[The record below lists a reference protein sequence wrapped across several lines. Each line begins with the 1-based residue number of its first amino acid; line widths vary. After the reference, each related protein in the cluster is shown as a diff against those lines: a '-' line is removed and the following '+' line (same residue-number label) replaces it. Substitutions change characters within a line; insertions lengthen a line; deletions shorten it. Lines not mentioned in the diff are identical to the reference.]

1 MSAASRRNQKNLWAR
16 PDVVGRDV
24 WEASVAVAQTVAAS
38 VAMADLAGQTTY
50 RAGCDARLEG
60 LMIQA
65 SGIVG
70 LGRIG
75 VDVRL
80 NGLVVG
86 SGALFAGGPPS
97 VYVKLLKAEQQDVAV
112 ASGDLLTINAQ
123 VDLELDAGQTLRGA
137 LSLAL
142 LQRPER

>member
-1 MSAASRRNQKNLWAR
+1 MSAASRQNQKNLWGK
-16 PDVVGRDV
+16 PDIVGRDV
-24 WEASVAVAQTVAAS
+24 WEVSASVAQTVAAA
-38 VAMADLAGQTTY
+38 VAMSDIAGQTTY

-65 SGIVG
+65 SGTLA
-70 LGRIG
+70 LGRVG

-86 SGALFAGGPPS
+86 SGALYAGGPPS

-112 ASGDLLTINAQ
+112 ASGDLLTVNAQ
-123 VDLELDAGQTLRGA
+123 VDFQLDAGQGLRGA

-142 LQRPER
+142 LQRPE